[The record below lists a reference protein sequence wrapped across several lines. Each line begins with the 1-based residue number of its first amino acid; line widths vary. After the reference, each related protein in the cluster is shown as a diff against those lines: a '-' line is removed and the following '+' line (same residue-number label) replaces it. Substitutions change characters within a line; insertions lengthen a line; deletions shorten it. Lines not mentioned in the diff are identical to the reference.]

1 MGIYKLMRKKMRYV
15 SSASIS
21 ALIMI
26 LFSLMTGNSVSAVR
40 AVIMFVMHVVADV
53 LGRKYDMLSAI
64 SLSALILLVD
74 NPYYIINAAFIL
86 SYAAMLAV
94 AVTAPIT
101 VRFFRSDNG
110 FLNTIIFNLSMT
122 FTSMPIMSCLF
133 YRIPTYSILLNIIVV
148 PLMGVMLAMAIVGM
162 VVSVCSMT
170 LGTFLIGCSVYILRL
185 YEGLSVF
192 TKGLPWSSIVTG
204 DIDTEGL
211 VIYYIVLLMM
221 LWLMWKCK
229 ENKISYKM
237 TICMLFIVMLYIVY
251 SPKQSE
257 FEMSFLDVGQG
268 DGIYIHSATGNDYL
282 IDCGSTD
289 EENVGKYKLES
300 FLEYK
305 DVDDIEYVF
314 ISHCDT
320 DHISGIIELIERGN
334 IAIKC
339 IVLPATERLYQSDNG
354 IKLLDT
360 AYDYG
365 IEIEY
370 FGKGSS
376 LNDGELELVCVSP
389 DIKNS
394 YDDINEASMALMIR
408 YRKLQAF
415 FAGDIGEETE
425 KLLLDDIGIFME
437 ETAKKTTDVV
447 TTIYKVAHH
456 GSKYSSCTE
465 LLELLKPDIAII
477 SCGED
482 NSYGHPH
489 EETLRRLEQISSQI
503 FMTKDIGAIVVNYEK
518 ELMLYGFK

>member
-1 MGIYKLMRKKMRYV
+1 MRYV

-64 SLSALILLVD
+64 SFSALILLID
-74 NPYYIINAAFIL
+74 NPHYIINAAFVL

-94 AVTAPIT
+94 AVTAPI
-101 VRFFRSDNG
+101 VVGFFKSDNG
-110 FLNTIIFNLSMT
+110 FSSTIIFNMSMA
-122 FTSMPIMSCLF
+122 FTSMPVMSCLF
-133 YRIPTYSILLNIIVV
+133 YRIPIYSILLNLIVV
-148 PLMGVMLAMAIVGM
+148 PLMGVMLAMAIAGM
-162 VVSVCSMT
+162 VVSVCSMA
-170 LGTFLIGCSVYILRL
+170 LGTFFIGCSVYILRL
-185 YEGLSVF
+185 YEELSSF
-192 TKGLPWSSIVTG
+192 TKALPWSSIVTG
-204 DIDTEGL
+204 NIDTEDL
-211 VIYYIVLLMM
+211 IIYYIVLLVM

-229 ENKISYKM
+229 EYKRLYKL
-237 TICMLFIVMLYIVY
+237 TICMLFIIMIYIVY
-251 SPKQSE
+251 SPKQSG
-257 FEMSFLDVGQG
+257 FEMSVLDVGQG
-268 DGIYIHSATGNDYL
+268 DVIYIHSANGNDYI

-334 IAIKC
+334 IAIKS

-354 IKLLDT
+354 IRLLDI

-365 IEIEY
+365 IEVEY
-370 FGKGSS
+370 FGRGSS
-376 LNDGELELVCVSP
+376 IKDGELELVCVSP
-389 DIKNS
+389 DIKYS
-394 YDDINEASMALMIR
+394 YNDINEASMALMLR
-408 YRKLQAF
+408 YRSIQAF
-415 FAGDIGEETE
+415 FAGDIGEKTE
-425 KLLLDDIGIFME
+425 KMLLDDISIFIE
-437 ETAKKTTDVV
+437 ETAKKTTGDI

-456 GSKYSSCTE
+456 GSKYSSCIE

-489 EETLRRLEQISSQI
+489 DETLRRLKNTCSQI
-503 FMTKDIGAIVVNYEK
+503 FITKDVGAIIVDYET
-518 ELMLYGFK
+518 ELMIYGFK